1 MMPERSKST
10 SPVAPGYSN
19 KITHDMN
26 PSSSNHSRIER
37 RRKVRVYE
45 PFPAK
50 VEGTDADGNSF
61 EIETVVDDLSA
72 GGARLRMPRTVAEG
86 EKLSLSLTVPSAS
99 EGELKGLRVA
109 AYGVVRRANPSPDG
123 LLSLAVEFTRF
134 RIL

>member
-10 SPVAPGYSN
+10 SPVAKGYSN
-19 KITHDMN
+19 TITHDMN
-26 PSSSNHSRIER
+26 SSSINHSRVER

-61 EIETVVDDLSA
+61 EIETVLYDLSA
-72 GGARLRMPRTVAEG
+72 GGTRLRMPRQVAEG
-86 EKLSLSLTVPSAS
+86 EKLSLSLTVPAAS

-109 AYGVVRRANPSPDG
+109 AYGIVRRVDPLPNG